1 MGTESEALWRRDTLY
16 FYWTVT
22 AESRL
27 LVSSSLC
34 IVIVMLMFIVIAV
47 VIVIV
52 VAVAEM
58 VSVPPLCRRRV
69 DCNSIHFSSA
79 QFSWNGVVSVSRG
92 SALQRDG
99 MPTLPRPARS
109 YIVCVVV

>member
-1 MGTESEALWRRDTLY
+1 MTPKDGLRGDSPIKIESVA
-16 FYWTVT
+16 
-22 AESRL
+22 
-27 LVSSSLC
+27 SLC
-34 IVIVMLMFIVIAV
+34 IVIVMFIVIVFVIAV